1 METLVRKRSLPSR
14 ASKSRNA
21 EANAAKGPIHSASP
35 AGITKHP
42 LRLLSGVARQS
53 GIGNPDS
60 CMIILS
66 ILSASR
72 AVRRALSR
80 ELECELGFQDN
91 SGSCFATLVTLYA
104 LSPLPATAADLAYH
118 AEVSRASM
126 ADIIEA
132 LERRGLVAREAG
144 RRDRITPICLTELG
158 HRAARLAVHRFL
170 QVASN
175 LAGDIGSPNRKTTV
189 STCEQVESRA
199 GVAVL

>member
-14 ASKSRNA
+14 VSRSRSA
-21 EANAAKGPIHSASP
+21 DANASNGPVNSARH

-42 LRLLSGVARQS
+42 LRLLLGVARQS
-53 GIGNPDS
+53 GIGDPDS

-80 ELECELGFQDN
+80 ELEHELGFQDN

-118 AEVSRASM
+118 AEVSRGSM
-126 ADIIEA
+126 TSVIEA
-132 LERRGLVAREAG
+132 LERRGLVARDAG
-144 RRDRITPICLTELG
+144 SRDRITPICLTELG

-170 QVASN
+170 DVASN

-199 GVAVL
+199 GVPVL